1 MIPMCK
7 RFPRLSLRKHIR
19 DHHLD
24 IILLTIHKCAQDSA
38 YFTDLPLDLCISSHS
53 WLNWFSKALDGMMP
67 LLSHSDFFFLF
78 SKVISAHD
86 DEPVT
91 LASTSNWLFIN
102 HSCQFH
108 FGHHFGP
115 VSKIK
120 YFGISEFHRNFSEK
134 FFQKIIKYINK

>member
-1 MIPMCK
+1 MCN

-67 LLSHSDFFFLF
+67 LSSHSYFFFLF
-78 SKVISAHD
+78 SKAMSAHD

-91 LASTSNWLFIN
+91 LASRSNWLFIN

-108 FGHHFGP
+108 FAIILVQSPKWNIPAFQ
-115 VSKIK
+115 
-120 YFGISEFHRNFSEK
+120 NFSGTFLKKVSEK
-134 FFQKIIKYINK
+134 YKLYKWVKK